1 MTKGLKIVLPSSVTD
16 DGSLRKL
23 EHYYGI
29 EFLRGASNGGGEHGY
44 YKLIGDE
51 TLMSEMRFHNQ
62 IKIAA
67 VKDAQIAYVLNQTN
81 WSLTDGGAASD
92 LSGANGEDIMQV
104 HTNKV
109 YAILGGTNATYERF
123 IVSDQ
128 PFSYD
133 GDVAVE
139 YTGFGETPDYETIK
153 DGKARS
159 IYDETVLGTQND
171 QNVQVLVNETSGLGS
186 NAARGGFP
194 TTAISRYGYEAYA
207 RAKNSNTNN
216 YAPYAPVNCFDI
228 ELAQAFMFIEF
239 RTKQLQNYLGHGLS
253 SNAAPDA
260 NSWGKVTGVRYQWTG
275 DSNIYYATLG
285 TQINAG
291 GANINFWQLINGS
304 SPLWKMFEAQRAVSE
319 GASFEAV
326 KNSDGENVQG
336 LGDGVMTGI
345 YTKIFQIKANI
356 APANSSDASECT
368 ITYCFRI
375 PVWRGRTRLWGHM
388 AQWYSGYEVTKA
400 NVGGTTTQTAYRAK
414 SIEGMVKDSS
424 DVDFSYESAYDNLGQ
439 LVGGYAKNMLSI
451 GGVSTA
457 LGADTAAGVG
467 RENYESAGVWMD
479 TAAIADG
486 VKVRKGSHFGG
497 SARSA
502 SAVLRCASVTYAP
515 SNAYTIL
522 GSGFHVTLEND

>member
-29 EFLRGASNGGGEHGY
+29 EFLRGASNGGGDNGY

-67 VKDAQIAYVLNQTN
+67 VKDAQIAYLLNQTN
-81 WSLTDGGAASD
+81 WTLTDGGAAAD
-92 LSGANGEDIMQV
+92 LTGANGEDIMQV

-171 QNVQVLVNETSGLGS
+171 ANVQVLTNETSGLGM

-194 TTAISRYGYEAYA
+194 TTSISRYGYEAYA

-239 RTKQLQNYLGHGLS
+239 RTKQLQNCLGHGLS

-260 NSWGKVTGVRYQWTG
+260 STWGKVTGVRYQWTG
-275 DSNIYYATLG
+275 DSTIYYATLG

-291 GANINFWQLINGS
+291 GANINFWQLINNY
-304 SPLWKMFEAQRAVSE
+304 SPLWKMFEAQRAVSA
-319 GASFEAV
+319 GGTLEAV

-336 LGDGVMTGI
+336 MGDGVMTGI
-345 YTKIFQIKANI
+345 YTKIFQITANI
-356 APANSSDASECT
+356 APANSSDAHECT

-388 AQWYSGYEVTKA
+388 AQWYSGYEVTKSA
-400 NVGGTTTQTAYRAK
+400 ASGVNNHTLYRAK

-424 DVDFSYESAYDNLGQ
+424 DADLSYESSYDNLG
-439 LVGGYAKNMLSI
+439 LFAAAGYAKNMVTFNGI
-451 GGVSTA
+451 STA
-457 LGADTAAGVG
+457 IGADSGAA
-467 RENYESAGVWMD
+467 RENYESAGVWAD
-479 TAAIADG
+479 GAAIADG
-486 VKVRKGSHFGG
+486 AKIRKGVRFG
-497 SARSA
+497 AYA
-502 SAVLRCASVTYAP
+502 AVAAAVLRYAYVASAP
-515 SNAYTIL
+515 SSATTDF

>member
-29 EFLRGASNGGGEHGY
+29 EFLRGASNGGGDNGY

-67 VKDAQIAYVLNQTN
+67 VKDAQISYLLNQTN
-81 WSLTDGGAASD
+81 WTLTDGGAAAD
-92 LSGANGEDIMQV
+92 LTGANGEDIMQV
-104 HTNKV
+104 HTGKV

-139 YTGFGETPDYETIK
+139 YTGFGETPDYEVIK

-171 QNVQVLVNETSGLGS
+171 ANAQVLTNETSGLGMNS
-186 NAARGGFP
+186 ARGGFP
-194 TTAISRYGYEAYA
+194 TTSISRYGYEAYA
-207 RAKNSNTNN
+207 RAKNGNASS
-216 YAPYAPVNCFDI
+216 YAPYAPINCFDI

-239 RTKQLQNYLGHGLS
+239 RTKQLQNCLGHGLS

-260 NSWGKVTGVRYQWTG
+260 NSWGKVTGVRYQFAG
-275 DSNIYYATLG
+275 DSTIYYATLS
-285 TQINAG
+285 TTINAG
-291 GANINFWQLINGS
+291 GSNITFWQLINNN
-304 SPLWKMFEAQRAVSE
+304 SPLWKMFEAQRAVST
-319 GASFEAV
+319 GSSLEAV
-326 KNSDGENVQG
+326 KNSDGEAVQG
-336 LGDGVMTGI
+336 MGDGVMTGI
-345 YTKIFQIKANI
+345 YTKQFQIKANI
-356 APANSSDASECT
+356 APANSSDAKECT

-388 AQWYSGYEVTKA
+388 AQWYSGYEVTKSA
-400 NVGGTTTQTAYRAK
+400 ASGVNKHTLYRAK

-424 DVDFSYESAYDNLGQ
+424 DTEFGYETSYDNLG
-439 LVGGYAKNMLSI
+439 LFAASGYAKNMVTFNGI
-451 GGVSTA
+451 STA
-457 LGADTAAGVG
+457 IGSDTGAA
-467 RENYESAGVWMD
+467 RENYESAGVWSD
-479 TAAIADG
+479 AAVIPDG
-486 VKVRKGSHFGG
+486 TKVRKGVRFGDG
-497 SARSA
+497 AYSAG
-502 SAVLRCASVTYAP
+502 AVLRCAGVGAAP
-515 SNAYTIL
+515 SAAESGI